1 MEKIENKKKII
12 IVSIA
17 VTLILAIAISFGYL
31 GIFNID
37 LNNVMNVNI
46 TANKIDNA
54 VLDTN
59 TTNFSITVD
68 PYNMTEETST
78 TYIAS
83 NTSTLN
89 VSLDANTTKTGVTCT
104 YDIIFN
110 YDSSSDKYTS
120 KTAGTFREFTLQVLG
135 PEVGKNEFMSEDDF
149 PSANMTLV
157 KNAKISN
164 SKKGS
169 PSVHNW
175 TINTKFYNLAFD
187 QSNLINKTYKG
198 TFKVANVT
206 CYQTEAINQIN
217 INVTDLPYNNPNSNY
232 SLSNLNGITSTNIEW
247 NNINRMISIKNGVN
261 DGGSATLTKTTNT
274 TGTLLS
280 SVITAGVGTS
290 GDGVITKVTD
300 NGTQQY
306 RYQGNNPNNYV
317 SFNNQLWRI
326 IGYVPA
332 CLEVSPV
339 TEDTTINGVA
349 FKQGEAQCTKW
360 ENRVKIIKADPIG
373 AFAYNKS
380 SYSSSNPIVWIG
392 STIQGL
398 LNTCFLGKKDGCDK
412 YCYAYQTTQGV
423 CNYSQNG
430 INENDSYGNMIESVY
445 FNIGMSN
452 SFNSSSVVYASEVK
466 KQVSEK
472 SMTGLMYASDFGYA
486 ISGYTGGLS
495 GIIANSQMVNNWL
508 FGQSNEWTMT
518 AYSYSADVNVNYYH
532 PVFVSNEGGLASS
545 DDAYK
550 GFAVRPVLYLQS
562 NVNKLS
568 GDGTLASPYTLGM

>member
-31 GIFNID
+31 GIFNIN

-54 VLDTN
+54 VLDTT

-110 YDSSSDKYTS
+110 YDSSSDKYTT
-120 KTAGTFREFTLQVLG
+120 KTAGTFKEFTLQVIG
-135 PEVGKNEFMSEDDF
+135 PEVGNNEFMSEDDF
-149 PSANMTLV
+149 PSANMTVV

-187 QSNLINKTYKG
+187 QSSLINKTYKG

-206 CYQTEAINQIN
+206 CYQTEANNQIN
-217 INVTDLPYNNPNSNY
+217 INVTGLPYNNPNSNY
-232 SLSNLNGITSTNIEW
+232 SLSNLNGITSSNIEW
-247 NNINRMISIKNGVN
+247 NNINRMISIKNGVD
-261 DGGSATLTKTTNT
+261 DGASATLSKTTNT

-280 SVITAGVGTS
+280 SVITAGVGIS

-300 NGTQQY
+300 NNTEQY

-317 SFNNQLWRI
+317 SFNTQLWRI
-326 IGYVPA
+326 IGYVPV

-339 TEDTTINGVA
+339 TEDTTINGIE

-373 AFAYNKS
+373 AYAYNKTNNS
-380 SYSSSNPIVWIG
+380 TWIG
-392 STIQGL
+392 SNIQGL
-398 LNTCFLGKKDGCDK
+398 LNTCYLGKKDGCSK

-452 SFNSSSVVYASEVK
+452 SFNSSSVVYANEVK

-486 ISGYTGGLS
+486 ISGYTGKLIYS
-495 GIIANSQMVNNWL
+495 SANSQMVNNWL
-508 FGQSNEWTMT
+508 FGQSYEWTMT
-518 AYSYSADVNVNYYH
+518 AYSSSN
-532 PVFVSNEGGLASS
+532 PVRVDIIGGLSNH
-545 DDAYK
+545 DAYR
-550 GFAVRPVLYLQS
+550 GYAVRPVLYLQS

-568 GDGTLASPYTLGM
+568 GDGSIASPYTLGM

>member
-31 GIFNID
+31 GIFNIN

-120 KTAGTFREFTLQVLG
+120 KTTGTFKEFTLQVIG
-135 PEVGKNEFMSEDDF
+135 PEVGNNEFMSEDDF
-149 PSANMTLV
+149 PSANMTVV

-164 SKKGS
+164 SKKGN

-232 SLSNLNGITSTNIEW
+232 SLSNLNGITSSNISW
-247 NNINRMISIKNGVN
+247 DNINRMISIKNGVN

-300 NGTQQY
+300 NNTEQY

-326 IGYVPA
+326 IGYVPV

-339 TEDTTINGVA
+339 TEDTTINGIE

-373 AFAYNKS
+373 AFAYNKTE
-380 SYSSSNPIVWIG
+380 YSSSNPIVWIG
-392 STIQGL
+392 SIVQGL
-398 LNTCFLGKKDGCDK
+398 LNSCFLGKKDGCSK
-412 YCYAYQTTQGV
+412 YCYAHSDTQGV

-430 INENDSYGNMIESVY
+430 INENDSYGNMIQSVY

-452 SFNSSSVVYASEVK
+452 SFNSSSVVYANEVK

-486 ISGYTGGLS
+486 ISGYTGNLNYS
-495 GIIANSQMVNNWL
+495 SANSRMINNWL
-508 FGQSNEWTMT
+508 FGQSNEWTMST
-518 AYSYSADVNVNYYH
+518 MDHTRPFYINIIGGLSYSA
-532 PVFVSNEGGLASS
+532 
-545 DDAYK
+545 AYD
-550 GFAVRPVLYLQS
+550 GYAVRPVLYLQS
-562 NVNKLS
+562 NVSKLS
-568 GDGTLASPYTLGM
+568 GVGTMASPYVLGM

>member
-12 IVSIA
+12 IISIA

-110 YDSSSDKYTS
+110 YDSSSDKYTT
-120 KTAGTFREFTLQVLG
+120 KTKGTFKEFTLQVIG
-135 PEVGKNEFMSEDDF
+135 PEVGNNEFMSEDDF
-149 PSANMTLV
+149 PSANMTVV

-164 SKKGS
+164 SKKGN
-169 PSVHNW
+169 PSIHSW

-274 TGTLLS
+274 TGTPLS

-300 NGTQQY
+300 NNTEQY

-326 IGYVPA
+326 IGYVPV
-332 CLEVSPV
+332 CLEVTPI
-339 TEDTTINGVA
+339 TEDTTINGVE

-373 AFAYNKS
+373 TFAYNKTG
-380 SYSSSNPIVWIG
+380 YSSSNPIVWTG

-398 LNTCFLGKKDGCDK
+398 LNTCYLGKKDGCSK
-412 YCYAYQTTQGV
+412 YCYYYQSNQGV

-430 INENDSYGNMIESVY
+430 VNENDSYGTMIESVY
-445 FNIGMSN
+445 YNIGIAGDYN
-452 SFNSSSVVYASEVK
+452 LSSSNFYAKEITKQTSENT
-466 KQVSEK
+466 SI
-472 SMTGLMYASDFGYA
+472 GLMYASDFGYA
-486 ISGYTGGLS
+486 ISGYTGNLGYS
-495 GIIANSQMVNNWL
+495 SANSQMVNNWL
-508 FGQSNEWTMT
+508 FGQSYEWTMA
-518 AYSYSADVNVNYYH
+518 AYSSSSPVYVNGN
-532 PVFVSNEGGLASS
+532 GGLYGNNP
-545 DDAYK
+545 AYF
-550 GFAVRPVLYLQS
+550 GYAVRPVLYLQS

-568 GDGTLASPYTLGM
+568 GDGSIASPYTLGV

>member
-1 MEKIENKKKII
+1 MKKIENKKKII
-12 IVSIA
+12 IISIA

-59 TTNFSITVD
+59 TTNFSITVE

-110 YDSSSDKYTS
+110 YDSSSDKYTT
-120 KTAGTFREFTLQVLG
+120 KTAGTFKEFTLQVIG
-135 PEVGKNEFMSEDDF
+135 PEVGNNEFMSEDDF
-149 PSANMTLV
+149 PSADMTVV

-187 QSNLINKTYKG
+187 QSSLINKTYKG

-232 SLSNLNGITSTNIEW
+232 SLSNLSGITSSNIEW

-300 NGTQQY
+300 NNTEQY

-326 IGYVPA
+326 IGYVPV
-332 CLEVSPV
+332 CLEVTPI
-339 TEDTTINGVA
+339 TEDTTINGTS

-373 AFAYNKS
+373 AYVYNES
-380 SYSSSNPIVWIG
+380 RYGAANNIVWIG
-392 STIQGL
+392 SSIQEL
-398 LNTCFLGKKDGCDK
+398 LNSCYLGKKDVCSK
-412 YCYAYQTTQGV
+412 YCYAHSTTQGV

-430 INENDSYGNMIESVY
+430 INENDSYGNMIEGVY
-445 FNIGMSN
+445 YNMGMSN
-452 SFNSSSVVYASEVK
+452 GYSSSSVVYANEVK

-486 ISGYTGGLS
+486 ISGYTGNLGYS
-495 GIIANSQMVNNWL
+495 SANSQMVNNWL
-508 FGQSNEWTMT
+508 FGQSYEWTMT
-518 AYSYSADVNVNYYH
+518 AFSSSN
-532 PVFVSNEGGLASS
+532 PVVVINTGGLTGSNAF
-545 DDAYK
+545 Y
-550 GFAVRPVLYLQS
+550 GYAVRPVLYLQS

-568 GDGTLASPYTLGM
+568 GDGSIASPYTLGM

>member
-110 YDSSSDKYTS
+110 YDSSSDKYTT
-120 KTAGTFREFTLQVLG
+120 KTAGTFKEFTLQVIG
-135 PEVGKNEFMSEDDF
+135 PEVGNNEFMSEDDF
-149 PSANMTLV
+149 PSANMTVV

-187 QSNLINKTYKG
+187 QSSLINKTYKG

-232 SLSNLNGITSTNIEW
+232 SLSNLNGITSSNIQW

-280 SVITAGVGTS
+280 SAITAGVGTS

-300 NGTQQY
+300 NNTEQY

-326 IGYVPA
+326 IGYVPV
-332 CLEVSPV
+332 CLEVSPI
-339 TEDTTINGVA
+339 TEDTTINGTS

-373 AFAYNKS
+373 AYVYNES
-380 SYSSSNPIVWIG
+380 RYGAANNIVWIG
-392 STIQGL
+392 SSIQEL
-398 LNTCFLGKKDGCDK
+398 LNSCYLGKKDVCSK
-412 YCYAYQTTQGV
+412 YCYAHSTTQGV

-430 INENDSYGNMIESVY
+430 INENDSYGNMIEGVY
-445 FNIGMSN
+445 YNMGMSN
-452 SFNSSSVVYASEVK
+452 GYSSSSVVYANEVK

-486 ISGYTGGLS
+486 ISGYTGNLGYS
-495 GIIANSQMVNNWL
+495 SANSQMVNNWL
-508 FGQSNEWTMT
+508 FGQSYEWTMT
-518 AYSYSADVNVNYYH
+518 AFSSSNPVYVNY
-532 PVFVSNEGGLASS
+532 NGGLNGINN
-545 DDAYK
+545 AYN
-550 GFAVRPVLYLQS
+550 GYAVRPVLYLQS

-568 GDGTLASPYTLGM
+568 GDGSIASPYTLGM

>member
-1 MEKIENKKKII
+1 MDKIEKKKKII
-12 IVSIA
+12 ILSVV
-17 VTLILAIAISFGYL
+17 VTLVLAIAISFGYL
-31 GIFNID
+31 GVFDINTNNI
-37 LNNVMNVNI
+37 MNVNI
-46 TANKIDNA
+46 YANKINNA

-68 PYNMTEETST
+68 PYNMTEEAST

-83 NTSTLN
+83 NTSTLT

-104 YDIIFN
+104 YDINFT

-120 KTAGTFREFTLQVLG
+120 KTAGTFREFTLQVIG

-149 PSANMTLV
+149 PSANMTV
-157 KNAKISN
+157 VSNAKISN
-164 SKKGS
+164 SKKGN
-169 PSVHNW
+169 PSVHTW

-187 QSNLINKTYKG
+187 QSNLINKTYSGKFNV
-198 TFKVANVT
+198 TNVT

-232 SLSNLNGITSTNIEW
+232 SLSNLNGITSSNISW
-247 NNINRMISIKNGVN
+247 DNINRMISIKNGVN
-261 DGGSATLTKTTNT
+261 DGASATLTKTTNI

-280 SVITAGVGTS
+280 SVITAGEGTS

-300 NGTQQY
+300 NNTLQY

-326 IGYVPA
+326 IGYVPV
-332 CLEVSPV
+332 CVEVNPI
-339 TEDTTINGVA
+339 TEDTTINGIE

-373 AFAYNKS
+373 AFAYNKTD
-380 SYSSSNPIVWIG
+380 YSSSNPITWTG

-398 LNTCFLGKKDGCDK
+398 LNTCYLGKKDGCDK
-412 YCYAYQTTQGV
+412 YCFAYSTTQGV

-430 INENDSYGNMIESVY
+430 INENDSYGNMVESVY
-445 FNIGMSN
+445 YNTGMAN
-452 SFNSSSVVYASEVK
+452 SYSLSSSNFYTKEIA
-466 KQVSEK
+466 KQASEK
-472 SMTGLMYASDFGYA
+472 SIVGLMYASDFGYA
-486 ISGYTGGLS
+486 ISGYTGNLRS
-495 GIIANSQMVNNWL
+495 WSAYSQMVNNWL
-508 FGQSNEWTMT
+508 FGQSYEWTMT
-518 AYSYSADVNVNYYH
+518 ALSSSSPVRVNYD
-532 PVFVSNEGGLASS
+532 GGLGSNN
-545 DDAYK
+545 AYI
-550 GFAVRPVLYLQS
+550 GYAVRPILYLQS

-568 GDGTLASPYTLGM
+568 GDGSIASPYTLGM

>member
-1 MEKIENKKKII
+1 MKKIENKKKII

-59 TTNFSITVD
+59 TTNFSITVE

-120 KTAGTFREFTLQVLG
+120 KTAGTFREFTLQVIG

-187 QSNLINKTYKG
+187 QSNLINKTYSG

-232 SLSNLNGITSTNIEW
+232 SLSNLNGITSSNIEW

-261 DGGSATLTKTTNT
+261 DGGSASLTKTTNT

-280 SVITAGVGTS
+280 SVITGGVGTS

-300 NGTQQY
+300 NNTEQY

-326 IGYVPA
+326 IGYVPV

-339 TEDTTINGVA
+339 TEDTTINGIE

-373 AFAYNKS
+373 AYAYNKS
-380 SYSSSNPIVWIG
+380 KYSSSNPIVWIG
-392 STIQGL
+392 STVQGL
-398 LNTCFLGKKDGCDK
+398 LNSCFLGKKDGCDK
-412 YCYAYQTTQGV
+412 YCYASRTTQGV

-452 SFNSSSVVYASEVK
+452 SFNSSSEVYANEVK

-486 ISGYTGGLS
+486 ISGYTGNLN
-495 GIIANSQMVNNWL
+495 NSSAKSHMVNNWL
-508 FGQSNEWTMT
+508 FGQNYEWTMT
-518 AYSYSADVNVNYYH
+518 TKGS
-532 PVFVSNEGGLASS
+532 FVSVYVLATGGLNDRLRISN
-545 DDAYK
+545 AYN
-550 GFAVRPVLYLQS
+550 GYAVRPILYLQS

-568 GDGTLASPYTLGM
+568 GDGSIASPYTLGM

>member
-1 MEKIENKKKII
+1 MKKIENKKTII

-37 LNNVMNVNI
+37 LNKVMNVNI

-54 VLDTN
+54 VLDTT

-89 VSLDANTTKTGVTCT
+89 VSLDANTTLTGVSCT

-120 KTAGTFREFTLQVLG
+120 KTTGAFKEFTLQVIG
-135 PEVGKNEFMSEDDF
+135 PEVGNNEFMSEDDF
-149 PSANMTLV
+149 PSANMTVV

-164 SKKGS
+164 SKKGN

-206 CYQTEAINQIN
+206 CYQTQAINQIN
-217 INVTDLPYNNPNSNY
+217 INVTDIPYNNPNSNY
-232 SLSNLNGITSTNIEW
+232 SLSNLNGITSSNIEW

-261 DGGSATLTKTTNT
+261 DGASATLTKTANT

-280 SVITAGVGTS
+280 SVITGGVGTS
-290 GDGVITKVTD
+290 GDGVITNITD

-326 IGYVPA
+326 IGYVPV
-332 CLEVSPV
+332 CVEVNPI
-339 TEDTTINGVA
+339 TENTTINGIE

-373 AFAYNKS
+373 AYAYNKTD
-380 SYSSSNPIVWIG
+380 YSSSNPIVWTG

-398 LNTCFLGKKDGCDK
+398 LNTCYLGKKDGCDK
-412 YCYAYQTTQGV
+412 YCFANSTTQGV
-423 CNYSQNG
+423 CNYLQNG
-430 INENDSYGNMIESVY
+430 INENDSYGNMIEGVY
-445 FNIGMSN
+445 YNIGISGT
-452 SFNSSSVVYASEVK
+452 SSSASAIYAKEVA
-466 KQVSEK
+466 KQTSEK
-472 SMTGLMYASDFGYA
+472 TKIGLMYASDFGYG
-486 ISGYTGGLS
+486 INGYTGSLNVPAAS
-495 GIIANSQMVNNWL
+495 SNQVNNYL
-508 FGQSNEWTMT
+508 FVNGYEWTMA
-518 AYSYSADVNVNYYH
+518 AYSSSSPVDVRNDGILNGISAS
-532 PVFVSNEGGLASS
+532 FGCA
-545 DDAYK
+545 A
-550 GFAVRPVLYLQS
+550 RPVLYLKS
-562 NVNKLS
+562 NVVTIS
-568 GDGTLASPYTLGM
+568 GDGTMANPYVLGMT

>member
-31 GIFNID
+31 GIFNIN

-120 KTAGTFREFTLQVLG
+120 KTTGTFKEFTLQVIG
-135 PEVGKNEFMSEDDF
+135 PEVGNNEFMSEDDF
-149 PSANMTLV
+149 PSANMTVV

-164 SKKGS
+164 SKKGN

-232 SLSNLNGITSTNIEW
+232 SLSNLNGITSSNISW
-247 NNINRMISIKNGVN
+247 DNINRMISIKNGVN

-300 NGTQQY
+300 NNTEQY

-326 IGYVPA
+326 IGYVPV

-360 ENRVKIIKADPIG
+360 ENRIKIIKADPIG
-373 AFAYNKS
+373 AYAYNKLD
-380 SYSSSNPIVWIG
+380 YSKSNPIVWIG
-392 STIQGL
+392 SSIQGL
-398 LNTCFLGKKDGCDK
+398 LNTCYLGKKDGCSK

-430 INENDSYGNMIESVY
+430 INENDSYGNMIESIY
-445 FNIGMSN
+445 YNIGMAK
-452 SFNSSSVVYASEVK
+452 SFSLSSSDFYAKEIT
-466 KQVSEK
+466 KQVSE
-472 SMTGLMYASDFGYA
+472 STIIGLMYASDFGYA
-486 ISGYTGGLS
+486 ISGYTGNLGYS
-495 GIIANSQMVNNWL
+495 SVNSYMVNNWL
-508 FGQSNEWTMT
+508 FGQSYEWTMT
-518 AYSYSADVNVNYYH
+518 ASMSVVPVNVNHDGRFSTFPAY
-532 PVFVSNEGGLASS
+532 GG
-545 DDAYK
+545 YV
-550 GFAVRPVLYLQS
+550 VRPVLYLQS

-568 GDGTLASPYTLGM
+568 GDGTIASPYVLGM

>member
-1 MEKIENKKKII
+1 MKKIENKKKII

-17 VTLILAIAISFGYL
+17 VTLILAIAVSFGYL
-31 GIFNID
+31 GIFNIN

-120 KTAGTFREFTLQVLG
+120 KTAGTFREFTLQVIG
-135 PEVGKNEFMSEDDF
+135 PEVGNNEFMSEDDF

-187 QSNLINKTYKG
+187 QSNLINKTYSG

-232 SLSNLNGITSTNIEW
+232 SLSNLNGITSSNIEW

-261 DGGSATLTKTTNT
+261 DGGSAALTKTTNT

-280 SVITAGVGTS
+280 SVITGGVGTS
-290 GDGVITKVTD
+290 GDGVITNITD

-326 IGYVPA
+326 IGYVPV
-332 CLEVSPV
+332 CVEVNPI
-339 TEDTTINGVA
+339 TEDTTINGVE

-380 SYSSSNPIVWIG
+380 DYSSSNPIVWIG

-398 LNTCFLGKKDGCDK
+398 LNTCFLGKKDGCSK

-445 FNIGMSN
+445 YNIGIAGSYYL
-452 SFNSSSVVYASEVK
+452 SSSNFYAKEIT

-472 SMTGLMYASDFGYA
+472 SMAGLMYASDYGYA
-486 ISGYTGGLS
+486 ISGFNRDLNYADYGEKM
-495 GIIANSQMVNNWL
+495 ANNWL
-508 FGQSNEWTMT
+508 FGQSYEWMMT
-518 AYSYSADVNVNYYH
+518 ALDSSALFYLNFDAT
-532 PVFVSNEGGLASS
+532 FSAKAVSTG
-545 DDAYK
+545 YT
-550 GFAVRPVLYLQS
+550 VRPVLYLQS

-568 GDGTLASPYTLGM
+568 GDGTIASPYILGM

>member
-31 GIFNID
+31 GIFNIN

-110 YDSSSDKYTS
+110 YDSSSDKYTT
-120 KTAGTFREFTLQVLG
+120 KTAGTFKEFTLQVIG
-135 PEVGKNEFMSEDDF
+135 PEVGNNEFMSEDDF
-149 PSANMTLV
+149 PSANMTVV

-164 SKKGS
+164 SKKGN

-187 QSNLINKTYKG
+187 QSSLINKIYKG

-261 DGGSATLTKTTNT
+261 DGASATLTKTTNT

-280 SVITAGVGTS
+280 SVITGGVGTS

-300 NGTQQY
+300 NGTEQY

-317 SFNNQLWRI
+317 SFNNELWRI
-326 IGYVPA
+326 IGYVPV
-332 CLEVSPV
+332 CLEVNPI
-339 TEDTTINGVA
+339 TEDTTINGTL

-373 AFAYNKS
+373 AFAYNKTDNS
-380 SYSSSNPIVWIG
+380 TWNGSN
-392 STIQGL
+392 IQGL
-398 LNTCFLGKKDGCDK
+398 LNSCYLGKKDGCSK
-412 YCYAYQTTQGV
+412 YCYAYSTTQGV
-423 CNYSQNG
+423 CNYSQKG

-445 FNIGMSN
+445 FNTGVAGSYSLPSSN
-452 SFNSSSVVYASEVK
+452 FYAKEVTKQTSENT
-466 KQVSEK
+466 SI
-472 SMTGLMYASDFGYA
+472 GLMYASDFGYA
-486 ISGYTGGLS
+486 ISSYTGNLS
-495 GIIANSQMVNNWL
+495 YSSANSQMVNNWL
-508 FGQSNEWTMT
+508 FGQSYEWTMT
-518 AYSYSADVNVNYYH
+518 AYSSSH
-532 PVFVSNEGGLASS
+532 PVYVRHSGGLHNYN
-545 DDAYK
+545 AYF

-568 GDGTLASPYTLGM
+568 GDGTMASPYVLGM

>member
-54 VLDTN
+54 VLDTT

-78 TYIAS
+78 TYIAT

-110 YDSSSDKYTS
+110 YDSSSDKYTT
-120 KTAGTFREFTLQVLG
+120 KTAGTFKEFTLQVIG
-135 PEVGKNEFMSEDDF
+135 PEVGNNEFMSEDDF
-149 PSANMTLV
+149 PSANMTVV

-187 QSNLINKTYKG
+187 QSSLINKTYSG

-206 CYQTEAINQIN
+206 CYQTEANNQIN
-217 INVTDLPYNNPNSNY
+217 INVTSLPYNNPNSNY
-232 SLSNLNGITSTNIEW
+232 SLSNLNGITSSNIEW
-247 NNINRMISIKNGVN
+247 NNINRMISIKNGVT

-280 SVITAGVGTS
+280 SVITGGVGTS

-300 NGTQQY
+300 NGTEQY

-326 IGYVPA
+326 IGYVPV
-332 CLEVSPV
+332 CLEVTPI
-339 TEDTTINGVA
+339 TEDNTINGVE

-373 AFAYNKS
+373 AYAYNKTNNS
-380 SYSSSNPIVWIG
+380 TWNG
-392 STIQGL
+392 SIIQGL
-398 LNTCFLGKKDGCDK
+398 LNSCYLGKKDGCSK
-412 YCYAYQTTQGV
+412 YCYAYSTTQGV

-452 SFNSSSVVYASEVK
+452 SFNSSSVVYANEVK

-486 ISGYTGGLS
+486 ISGYTGNLS
-495 GIIANSQMVNNWL
+495 YSSANSQMVNNWL
-508 FGQSNEWTMT
+508 FGQSYEWIMT
-518 AYSYSADVNVNYYH
+518 VFSSSN
-532 PVFVSNEGGLASS
+532 PVTVVSNGGLNGSI
-545 DDAYK
+545 AYV

-568 GDGTLASPYTLGM
+568 GDGSIASPYTLGM

>member
-120 KTAGTFREFTLQVLG
+120 KTKGTFKEFTLQVIG
-135 PEVGKNEFMSEDDF
+135 PEVGNNEFMSEDDF
-149 PSANMTLV
+149 PSANMTVV

-187 QSNLINKTYKG
+187 QSSLINKTYKG

-206 CYQTEAINQIN
+206 CYQTEANNQIN
-217 INVTDLPYNNPNSNY
+217 INVADLPYNNPNSNY
-232 SLSNLNGITSTNIEW
+232 SLSNLNGITSSNISW
-247 NNINRMISIKNGVN
+247 DNINRMISIKNGVN

-300 NGTQQY
+300 NNTEQY

-326 IGYVPA
+326 IGYVPV

-339 TEDTTINGVA
+339 TEDTTINGTS

-360 ENRVKIIKADPIG
+360 ENRVKIIKSDPIG

-380 SYSSSNPIVWIG
+380 DYSSSNPIVWIG
-392 STIQGL
+392 STVQGL

-412 YCYAYQTTQGV
+412 YCYYYSSNQGV

-430 INENDSYGNMIESVY
+430 INENDSYGNMVESVY
-445 FNIGMSN
+445 YNTGIAGSYSLPSSN
-452 SFNSSSVVYASEVK
+452 FYAKEIIKQTSENTVV
-466 KQVSEK
+466 
-472 SMTGLMYASDFGYA
+472 GLMYASDFGYA
-486 ISGYTGGLS
+486 ISGYTGNLGYS
-495 GIIANSQMVNNWL
+495 SANSQMVNNWL
-508 FGQSNEWTMT
+508 FGQSYEWTMT
-518 AYSYSADVNVNYYH
+518 AYSSSD
-532 PVFVSNEGGLASS
+532 PVRVSYNGGLDSTH
-545 DDAYK
+545 AYY
-550 GFAVRPVLYLQS
+550 GYAVRPVLYLQS
-562 NVNKLS
+562 NVSKLS
-568 GDGTLASPYTLGM
+568 GDGTMASPFTLGM

>member
-1 MEKIENKKKII
+1 MKKIENKKKII

-59 TTNFSITVD
+59 TTNFSITVE

-104 YDIIFN
+104 YDIIFI
-110 YDSSSDKYTS
+110 YDSSSDKYTT
-120 KTAGTFREFTLQVLG
+120 KTAGTFKEFTLQVIG
-135 PEVGKNEFMSEDDF
+135 PEVGNNEFMSEDDF
-149 PSANMTLV
+149 PSENMTVV

-169 PSVHNW
+169 PSLHNW

-206 CYQTEAINQIN
+206 CYQTEANNQIN

-232 SLSNLNGITSTNIEW
+232 SLSNLNGITSSNIEW

-300 NGTQQY
+300 NGTEQY

-326 IGYVPA
+326 IGYVPV
-332 CLEVSPV
+332 CLEVTPV
-339 TEDTTINGVA
+339 TEDTTINGIE

-373 AFAYNKS
+373 AYAYNKS
-380 SYSSSNPIVWIG
+380 KYSSSNPIVWIG
-392 STIQGL
+392 STVQGL
-398 LNTCFLGKKDGCDK
+398 LNSCFLGKKDGCDK
-412 YCYAYQTTQGV
+412 YCYASRTTQGV

-452 SFNSSSVVYASEVK
+452 SFNSSSEVYANEVK

-486 ISGYTGGLS
+486 ISGYTGNLN
-495 GIIANSQMVNNWL
+495 NSSAKSHMVNNWL
-508 FGQSNEWTMT
+508 FGQNYEWTMT
-518 AYSYSADVNVNYYH
+518 TKGS
-532 PVFVSNEGGLASS
+532 FVSVYVLATGGLNDRLRISN
-545 DDAYK
+545 AYN
-550 GFAVRPVLYLQS
+550 GYAVRPILYLQS

-568 GDGTLASPYTLGM
+568 GDGSIASPYTLGM

>member
-59 TTNFSITVD
+59 TTNFSITVE

-110 YDSSSDKYTS
+110 YDSSSDKYTT
-120 KTAGTFREFTLQVLG
+120 KTAGTFREFTLQVIG
-135 PEVGKNEFMSEDDF
+135 PEVGNNEFMSEDDF
-149 PSANMTLV
+149 PSENMTVV

-187 QSNLINKTYKG
+187 QSSLINKTYKG

-232 SLSNLNGITSTNIEW
+232 SLSNLSGITSSNIEW

-300 NGTQQY
+300 NNTEQY

-326 IGYVPA
+326 IGYVPV
-332 CLEVSPV
+332 CLEVTPI
-339 TEDTTINGVA
+339 TEDTTINGTS

-373 AFAYNKS
+373 AYVYNES
-380 SYSSSNPIVWIG
+380 RYGAANNIVWIG
-392 STIQGL
+392 SSIQEL
-398 LNTCFLGKKDGCDK
+398 LNSCYLGKKDVCSK
-412 YCYAYQTTQGV
+412 YCYAHSTTQGV

-430 INENDSYGNMIESVY
+430 INENDSYGNMIEGVY
-445 FNIGMSN
+445 YNMGMSN
-452 SFNSSSVVYASEVK
+452 GYSSSSVVYANEVK

-486 ISGYTGGLS
+486 ISGYTGNLGYS
-495 GIIANSQMVNNWL
+495 SANSQMVNNWL
-508 FGQSNEWTMT
+508 FGQSYEWTMT
-518 AYSYSADVNVNYYH
+518 AFSSSN
-532 PVFVSNEGGLASS
+532 PVVVINTGGLTGSNAF
-545 DDAYK
+545 Y
-550 GFAVRPVLYLQS
+550 GYAVRPVLYLQS

-568 GDGTLASPYTLGM
+568 GDGSIASPYTLGM

>member
-1 MEKIENKKKII
+1 MKKIENKKKII
-12 IVSIA
+12 IISIA

-110 YDSSSDKYTS
+110 YDSSSDKYTT
-120 KTAGTFREFTLQVLG
+120 KTKGTFKEFTLQVIG
-135 PEVGKNEFMSEDDF
+135 PEVGNNEFMSEDDF
-149 PSANMTLV
+149 PSANMTVV

-169 PSVHNW
+169 PSVHYW

-187 QSNLINKTYKG
+187 QSSLINKTYKG

-232 SLSNLNGITSTNIEW
+232 SLSNLNGITSSNISW
-247 NNINRMISIKNGVN
+247 DNINRMISIKNGVS

-280 SVITAGVGTS
+280 SVITGGVGTS

-300 NGTQQY
+300 NNTEQY

-326 IGYVPA
+326 IGYVPV

-339 TEDTTINGVA
+339 TEDTTINGTS

-360 ENRVKIIKADPIG
+360 ENRVKIIKANPIG
-373 AFAYNKS
+373 AYAYNKS
-380 SYSSSNPIVWIG
+380 SYSSVWIG

-398 LNTCFLGKKDGCDK
+398 LNTCYLGKKDGCSK
-412 YCYAYQTTQGV
+412 YCYAHQTTQGV

-430 INENDSYGNMIESVY
+430 INENDSYGNMIEGVY
-445 FNIGMSN
+445 YNTGISGGF
-452 SFNSSSVVYASEVK
+452 SSSSAVYANEIK
-466 KQVSEK
+466 KQISENT
-472 SMTGLMYASDFGYA
+472 SIGLMYASDFGYA
-486 ISGYTGGLS
+486 ISGGYTGNLGYS
-495 GIIANSQMVNNWL
+495 NANSQMVNNWL
-508 FGQSNEWTMT
+508 FGQSYEWTMT
-518 AYSYSADVNVNYYH
+518 ASSSSN
-532 PVFVSNEGGLASS
+532 PVLVSFIGGLNDNS
-545 DDAYK
+545 AYL
-550 GFAVRPVLYLQS
+550 GHAVRPVLYLKS

-568 GDGTLASPYTLGM
+568 GDGSIASPYTLEM

>member
-59 TTNFSITVD
+59 TTNFSITVE

-217 INVTDLPYNNPNSNY
+217 INVTDLPYNNPISNY
-232 SLSNLNGITSTNIEW
+232 SLSNLNGITSSNIEW

-300 NGTQQY
+300 NGTEQY

-326 IGYVPA
+326 IGYVPV
-332 CLEVSPV
+332 CVEVTPI
-339 TEDTTINGVA
+339 TEDTTINGTS

-373 AFAYNKS
+373 AYVYNES
-380 SYSSSNPIVWIG
+380 RYGAANNIVWIG
-392 STIQGL
+392 SSIQEL
-398 LNTCFLGKKDGCDK
+398 LNSCYLGKKDVCSK
-412 YCYAYQTTQGV
+412 YCYAHSTTQGV

-430 INENDSYGNMIESVY
+430 INENDSYGNMIEGVY
-445 FNIGMSN
+445 YNMGMSN
-452 SFNSSSVVYASEVK
+452 GYSSSSVVYANEVK

-486 ISGYTGGLS
+486 ISGYTGNLGYS
-495 GIIANSQMVNNWL
+495 SANSQMVNNWL
-508 FGQSNEWTMT
+508 FGQSYEWTMT
-518 AYSYSADVNVNYYH
+518 AFSSSNPVNVN
-532 PVFVSNEGGLASS
+532 SIGGLNGNLN
-545 DDAYK
+545 AYN
-550 GFAVRPVLYLQS
+550 GYAVRPVLYLQS

-568 GDGTLASPYTLGM
+568 GDGSIASPYTLGM

>member
-12 IVSIA
+12 IISIA

-110 YDSSSDKYTS
+110 YDSSSDKYTT
-120 KTAGTFREFTLQVLG
+120 KTAGTFKEFTLQVIG
-135 PEVGKNEFMSEDDF
+135 PEVGNNEFMSEDDF
-149 PSANMTLV
+149 PSANMTVV

-164 SKKGS
+164 SKKGN
-169 PSVHNW
+169 PSIHTW
-175 TINTKFYNLAFD
+175 TINSRFYNLAFD

-247 NNINRMISIKNGVN
+247 NSINRMISIKNSVN
-261 DGGSATLTKTTNT
+261 DGASATLTKTTNT

-300 NGTQQY
+300 NNTEQY

-326 IGYVPA
+326 IGYVPV
-332 CLEVSPV
+332 CLEVTPI
-339 TEDTTINGVA
+339 TEATTINGIA

-360 ENRVKIIKADPIG
+360 ENRVKIIKSDPIG
-373 AFAYNKS
+373 AFAYNKTY
-380 SYSSSNPIVWIG
+380 YSSSNPVVWIG

-398 LNTCFLGKKDGCDK
+398 LNTCYLGKKDGCSK
-412 YCYAYQTTQGV
+412 YCYAYSTTQGV
-423 CNYSQNG
+423 CNYSQKG
-430 INENDSYGNMIESVY
+430 INENDSYGNMIEGVY
-445 FNIGMSN
+445 YNIGMSN
-452 SFNSSSVVYASEVK
+452 SYNSSSVVYANEIK
-466 KQVSEK
+466 KQTSENT
-472 SMTGLMYASDFGYA
+472 SIGLMYASDFGYA
-486 ISGYTGGLS
+486 ISSYTGNLS
-495 GIIANSQMVNNWL
+495 YSSANSQMVNNWL
-508 FGQSNEWTMT
+508 FGQSYEWTMT
-518 AYSYSADVNVNYYH
+518 ASSSSTPVHVNYY
-532 PVFVSNEGGLASS
+532 GGLSTSS
-545 DDAYK
+545 AYF
-550 GFAVRPVLYLQS
+550 GYAVRPVLYLQS

-568 GDGTLASPYTLGM
+568 GDGTMASPYVLGM

>member
-12 IVSIA
+12 IISIA

-120 KTAGTFREFTLQVLG
+120 KTKGTFKEFTLQVIG
-135 PEVGKNEFMSEDDF
+135 PEVGNNEFMSEDDF
-149 PSANMTLV
+149 PSANMTVV

-164 SKKGS
+164 SKKGN

-247 NNINRMISIKNGVN
+247 NNINRMISIKNGVS
-261 DGGSATLTKTTNT
+261 DGASATLTKTTNT

-280 SVITAGVGTS
+280 SVITGGVGTS

-300 NGTQQY
+300 NNTEQY

-326 IGYVPA
+326 IGYVPV
-332 CLEVSPV
+332 CLEVNPI

-373 AFAYNKS
+373 AFAYNKTDNS
-380 SYSSSNPIVWIG
+380 TWNG

-398 LNTCFLGKKDGCDK
+398 LNSCYLGKKDGCDK
-412 YCYAYQTTQGV
+412 YCYAFSTTQSV

-445 FNIGMSN
+445 FNTGVAGSYSLLSSN
-452 SFNSSSVVYASEVK
+452 FYAKEVI

-472 SMTGLMYASDFGYA
+472 SMIGLMYASDFGYA
-486 ISGYTGGLS
+486 ISGYTRNLDYS
-495 GIIANSQMVNNWL
+495 SASSQMVNNWL
-508 FGQSNEWTMT
+508 FGQSYEWTMT
-518 AYSYSADVNVNYYH
+518 AYSPSHSVHVGC
-532 PVFVSNEGGLASS
+532 SGGLYRNY
-545 DDAYK
+545 AYNCS
-550 GFAVRPVLYLQS
+550 AVRPVLYLQS
-562 NVNKLS
+562 NVSKLS
-568 GDGTLASPYTLGM
+568 GDGSIASPYTLEM

>member
-12 IVSIA
+12 IISIA

-120 KTAGTFREFTLQVLG
+120 KTKGTFKEFTLQVIG
-135 PEVGKNEFMSEDDF
+135 PEVGNNEFMSEDDF
-149 PSANMTLV
+149 PSADMTVV

-280 SVITAGVGTS
+280 SIITGGVGTS

-300 NGTQQY
+300 NNTEQY

-326 IGYVPA
+326 IGYVPV
-332 CLEVSPV
+332 CLEVNPI
-339 TEDTTINGVA
+339 TEDTTINGTS

-360 ENRVKIIKADPIG
+360 ENRVKIIKADPLG
-373 AFAYNKS
+373 EYAYNKS
-380 SYSSSNPIVWIG
+380 GYSSSNPIVWTG

-398 LNTCFLGKKDGCDK
+398 LNTCFLGKKDGCSK
-412 YCYAYQTTQGV
+412 YCYVYLTRKGACKGV

-430 INENDSYGNMIESVY
+430 INVNDSYGNMIESVY
-445 FNIGMSN
+445 YNTGMTGSYN
-452 SFNSSSVVYASEVK
+452 LELSSSNIYTKEIT

-472 SMTGLMYASDFGYA
+472 SMAGLMYASDFGYA
-486 ISGYTGGLS
+486 ISGYTGNLDYE
-495 GIIANSQMVNNWL
+495 AAYSQMVNNWL
-508 FGQSNEWTMT
+508 FGHGSEWTMT
-518 AYSYSADVNVNYYH
+518 AHNSDYPVDVII
-532 PVFVSNEGGLASS
+532 GGLYGLNY
-545 DDAYK
+545 AYE
-550 GFAVRPVLYLQS
+550 GRAVRPVLYLQS

-568 GDGTLASPYTLGM
+568 GDGTMVSPYVLGI

>member
-54 VLDTN
+54 VLDTT

-78 TYIAS
+78 TYIAT

-110 YDSSSDKYTS
+110 YDSSSDKYNT
-120 KTAGTFREFTLQVLG
+120 KTAGTFKEFTLQVIG
-135 PEVGKNEFMSEDDF
+135 PEVGNNEFMSEDDF
-149 PSANMTLV
+149 PSANMTVV

-187 QSNLINKTYKG
+187 QSSLINKTYKG

-206 CYQTEAINQIN
+206 CYQTEANNQIN
-217 INVTDLPYNNPNSNY
+217 INVTSLPYNNPNSNY
-232 SLSNLNGITSTNIEW
+232 SLSNLNGITSSNIEW

-274 TGTLLS
+274 TGTPLS

-300 NGTQQY
+300 NGTEQY

-326 IGYVPA
+326 IGYVPV
-332 CLEVSPV
+332 CLEVSPI
-339 TEDTTINGVA
+339 TEDTTINGIE

-373 AFAYNKS
+373 AYAYNKS
-380 SYSSSNPIVWIG
+380 KYSSSNPIVWIG

-398 LNTCFLGKKDGCDK
+398 LNSCYLGKKDGCDK
-412 YCYAYQTTQGV
+412 YCYAYKTTQGV

-445 FNIGMSN
+445 YNTGMSN
-452 SFNSSSVVYASEVK
+452 SDKSSSVVYANEVK
-466 KQVSEK
+466 KQTSENT
-472 SMTGLMYASDFGYA
+472 SIGLMYASDFGYA
-486 ISGYTGGLS
+486 ISGYS
-495 GIIANSQMVNNWL
+495 GTLTYLGTKSYMINNWL
-508 FGQSNEWTMT
+508 FDQGDEWTMT
-518 AYSYSADVNVNYYH
+518 AYDS
-532 PVFVSNEGGLASS
+532 SNSFRVDAQGGLSAI
-545 DDAYK
+545 YITYY
-550 GFAVRPVLYLQS
+550 GYAVRPVLYLQS

-568 GDGTLASPYTLGM
+568 GDGTMASPYVLGK

>member
-120 KTAGTFREFTLQVLG
+120 KTTGTFKEFTLQVIG
-135 PEVGKNEFMSEDDF
+135 PEVGNNEFMSEDDF
-149 PSANMTLV
+149 PSENMTVV

-206 CYQTEAINQIN
+206 CYQTEANNQIN

-232 SLSNLNGITSTNIEW
+232 SLSNLNGITSSNIEW

-280 SVITAGVGTS
+280 SVITEGVGTS
-290 GDGVITKVTD
+290 GDGVIKKVTD
-300 NGTQQY
+300 NNTEQY

-326 IGYVPA
+326 IGYVPV

-339 TEDTTINGVA
+339 TEDTTINGIE

-360 ENRVKIIKADPIG
+360 ENRVKIIKVDPIG

-380 SYSSSNPIVWIG
+380 NYSSSNPIVWIG

-412 YCYAYQTTQGV
+412 YCFYYQSNQGV

-430 INENDSYGNMIESVY
+430 INENNSYGNMLESVY
-445 FNIGMSN
+445 YNIGMAGSYN
-452 SFNSSSVVYASEVK
+452 LSSSNFYAKEITKQTSENT
-466 KQVSEK
+466 SI
-472 SMTGLMYASDFGYA
+472 GLMYASDFGYA
-486 ISGYTGGLS
+486 ISSYTGSLS
-495 GIIANSQMVNNWL
+495 YSSANSQMVNNWL
-508 FGQSNEWTMT
+508 FGQSYEWTMT
-518 AYSYSADVNVNYYH
+518 AYSSSSPVRVCIDGGLRGYSAYFGY
-532 PVFVSNEGGLASS
+532 
-545 DDAYK
+545 
-550 GFAVRPVLYLQS
+550 AVRPVLYIKS

-568 GDGTLASPYTLGM
+568 GDGTMASPYVLGM

>member
-1 MEKIENKKKII
+1 MKKIENKKKII
-12 IVSIA
+12 IISIA

-68 PYNMTEETST
+68 SYNMTEETST

-120 KTAGTFREFTLQVLG
+120 KTAGTFKEFTLQVIG
-135 PEVGKNEFMSEDDF
+135 PEVGNNEFMSEDDF
-149 PSANMTLV
+149 PSANMTVV

-164 SKKGS
+164 SKKGN

-187 QSNLINKTYKG
+187 QSSLINKTYKG
-198 TFKVANVT
+198 TFKVTNVT

-217 INVTDLPYNNPNSNY
+217 INVTDLPYNNPNINY
-232 SLSNLNGITSTNIEW
+232 SLSNLNDITSSNIEW

-290 GDGVITKVTD
+290 GDGVIKKVTD
-300 NGTQQY
+300 NNTEQY

-326 IGYVPA
+326 IGYVPV

-339 TEDTTINGVA
+339 TEDTTINGVE
-349 FKQGEAQCTKW
+349 FKQGEAQCAKW

-373 AFAYNKS
+373 AFAYNKTDNS
-380 SYSSSNPIVWIG
+380 TWNG

-398 LNTCFLGKKDGCDK
+398 LNSCFLGKKDGCDK
-412 YCYAYQTTQGV
+412 YCYYYSSNQGV

-430 INENDSYGNMIESVY
+430 INENDSYGNMVESVY
-445 FNIGMSN
+445 YNTGIAGSY
-452 SFNSSSVVYASEVK
+452 SLSSSNFYAKEIIKQTSENT
-466 KQVSEK
+466 SI
-472 SMTGLMYASDFGYA
+472 GLMYASDFGYA
-486 ISGYTGGLS
+486 ISGYTGNLS
-495 GIIANSQMVNNWL
+495 YSSANSQMVNNWL
-508 FGQSNEWTMT
+508 FGQGYEWTMT
-518 AYSYSADVNVNYYH
+518 ACSSSN
-532 PVFVSNEGGLASS
+532 PVRVDFIGGLYRIN
-545 DDAYK
+545 AYY
-550 GFAVRPVLYLQS
+550 GYAVRPVLYLQS

-568 GDGTLASPYTLGM
+568 GDGSIASPYTLGM

>member
-78 TYIAS
+78 TYIAT

-120 KTAGTFREFTLQVLG
+120 KTAGTFKEFTLQVIG
-135 PEVGKNEFMSEDDF
+135 PEVGNNEFMSEDDF
-149 PSANMTLV
+149 PSANMTVV

-169 PSVHNW
+169 PSVHYW

-187 QSNLINKTYKG
+187 QSNLINKTYSG

-206 CYQTEAINQIN
+206 CYQTEANNQIN
-217 INVTDLPYNNPNSNY
+217 INVTGLPYNNPNSNY
-232 SLSNLNGITSTNIEW
+232 SLSNLNGITSSNIEW
-247 NNINRMISIKNGVN
+247 NNINRMISIKNEVN

-300 NGTQQY
+300 NGTEQY

-326 IGYVPA
+326 IGYVPV
-332 CLEVSPV
+332 CLEVTPI
-339 TEDTTINGVA
+339 TEDTTINGVE

-373 AFAYNKS
+373 AYAYNKTNNS
-380 SYSSSNPIVWIG
+380 TWNG
-392 STIQGL
+392 SIIQGL
-398 LNTCFLGKKDGCDK
+398 LNSCFLGKKDGCSK

-430 INENDSYGNMIESVY
+430 INENDRYGNMIESVY
-445 FNIGMSN
+445 FNIGVAGSYEL
-452 SFNSSSVVYASEVK
+452 SSSNFYAKEVI

-486 ISGYTGGLS
+486 ISGYTENLS
-495 GIIANSQMVNNWL
+495 FLSAYSQMVNNWL
-508 FGQSNEWTMT
+508 FGQSYEWTMT
-518 AYSYSADVNVNYYH
+518 VYGSSD
-532 PVFVSNEGGLASS
+532 PVHVDKSGGLNY
-545 DDAYK
+545 DNAYN

-568 GDGTLASPYTLGM
+568 GDGSIASPYTLGM

>member
-1 MEKIENKKKII
+1 MKKIENKKKII

-110 YDSSSDKYTS
+110 YDSSSDKYTT
-120 KTAGTFREFTLQVLG
+120 KTAGTFREFTLQVIG
-135 PEVGKNEFMSEDDF
+135 PEVGNNEFMSEDDF
-149 PSANMTLV
+149 PSANMTVV

-232 SLSNLNGITSTNIEW
+232 SLSNLNGITSSNIEW

-274 TGTLLS
+274 TGTPLS

-300 NGTQQY
+300 NNTEQY

-326 IGYVPA
+326 IAYVPV
-332 CLEVSPV
+332 CLEVTPI
-339 TEDTTINGVA
+339 TEDTTINGTS

-373 AFAYNKS
+373 AYVYNES
-380 SYSSSNPIVWIG
+380 RYGAANNIVWIG
-392 STIQGL
+392 SSIQEL
-398 LNTCFLGKKDGCDK
+398 LNSCYLGKKDVCSK
-412 YCYAYQTTQGV
+412 YCYAHSTTQGV

-430 INENDSYGNMIESVY
+430 INENDSYGNMIEGVY
-445 FNIGMSN
+445 YNMGMSN
-452 SFNSSSVVYASEVK
+452 GYSSSSVVYANEVK

-486 ISGYTGGLS
+486 ISGYTGNLGYS
-495 GIIANSQMVNNWL
+495 SANSQMVNNWL
-508 FGQSNEWTMT
+508 FGQSYEWTMT
-518 AYSYSADVNVNYYH
+518 AFSSSN
-532 PVFVSNEGGLASS
+532 PVYVSNYGGLSGNNNAS
-545 DDAYK
+545 Y

-568 GDGTLASPYTLGM
+568 GDGSIASPYTLGM

>member
-12 IVSIA
+12 IISIA

-89 VSLDANTTKTGVTCT
+89 LSLDANTTKTGVTCT

-120 KTAGTFREFTLQVLG
+120 KTAGTFREFTLQVIG

-198 TFKVANVT
+198 TFKVTNVT

-217 INVTDLPYNNPNSNY
+217 INVTDLPYNNPNINY
-232 SLSNLNGITSTNIEW
+232 SLSNLNGITSSNIEW

-261 DGGSATLTKTTNT
+261 DGASATLTKTTNT

-300 NGTQQY
+300 NGTEQY

-326 IGYVPA
+326 IGYVPV

-339 TEDTTINGVA
+339 TENTTINGIA

-373 AFAYNKS
+373 AFAYNKT
-380 SYSSSNPIVWIG
+380 NNTTWNR

-398 LNTCFLGKKDGCDK
+398 LNTCYLGKKDGCDK
-412 YCYAYQTTQGV
+412 YCYAHQTTQGV

-430 INENDSYGNMIESVY
+430 INENDSCGNMIESVY
-445 FNIGMSN
+445 YNTGIAGSYN
-452 SFNSSSVVYASEVK
+452 LSSSNFYAKEII

-472 SMTGLMYASDFGYA
+472 SVTGLMYASDFGYA
-486 ISGYTGGLS
+486 ISGYTGNLGYS
-495 GIIANSQMVNNWL
+495 SAYSQMGNNWL
-508 FGQSNEWTMT
+508 FGQSYEWTMT
-518 AYSYSADVNVNYYH
+518 ANSSSNPVDVH
-532 PVFVSNEGGLASS
+532 SNGGLNGNRN
-545 DDAYK
+545 AYV
-550 GFAVRPVLYLQS
+550 GYAVRPVLYLQS

-568 GDGTLASPYTLGM
+568 GDGSIASPYTLGM

>member
-1 MEKIENKKKII
+1 MKKIENKKKII
-12 IVSIA
+12 IISIA

-54 VLDTN
+54 VLDTT

-120 KTAGTFREFTLQVLG
+120 KTTGTFKEFTLQVIG
-135 PEVGKNEFMSEDDF
+135 PEVGNNEFMSEDDF
-149 PSANMTLV
+149 PSANMTVV

-169 PSVHNW
+169 PSVHSW

-232 SLSNLNGITSTNIEW
+232 SLSNLNGITSSNIEW
-247 NNINRMISIKNGVN
+247 NNINRMISIKNEVN

-280 SVITAGVGTS
+280 SVITGGVGTS

-300 NGTQQY
+300 NGTEQY

-326 IGYVPA
+326 IGYVPV
-332 CLEVSPV
+332 CVEVNPI
-339 TEDTTINGVA
+339 TEDTTINGIE

-373 AFAYNKS
+373 TFAYNKS
-380 SYSSSNPIVWIG
+380 DYSSSNPIVWIG

-398 LNTCFLGKKDGCDK
+398 LNTCYLGKKDGCSK
-412 YCYAYQTTQGV
+412 YCYAFQTTQGV

-445 FNIGMSN
+445 YNIGMSH
-452 SFNSSSVVYASEVK
+452 SYSSSSVVYANEVK

-486 ISGYTGGLS
+486 ISVYTEYLNYS
-495 GIIANSQMVNNWL
+495 NASSQMVNNWL
-508 FGQSNEWTMT
+508 FGQGYEWTMT
-518 AYSYSADVNVNYYH
+518 AFRSSNPVDVHYDGTLNDFDAH
-532 PVFVSNEGGLASS
+532 GG
-545 DDAYK
+545 Y
-550 GFAVRPVLYLQS
+550 AVRPVLYLQS

-568 GDGTLASPYTLGM
+568 GDGTMASPYVLGM

>member
-1 MEKIENKKKII
+1 MKKIENKKKII
-12 IVSIA
+12 IISIA

-59 TTNFSITVD
+59 TTNFSITVE

-110 YDSSSDKYTS
+110 YDSSSDKYTT
-120 KTAGTFREFTLQVLG
+120 KTAGTFKEFTLQVIG
-135 PEVGKNEFMSEDDF
+135 PEVGNNEFMSEDDF
-149 PSANMTLV
+149 PSADMTVV

-164 SKKGS
+164 SKKGN
-169 PSVHNW
+169 PSVHYW

-261 DGGSATLTKTTNT
+261 DGASATLTKTTNT

-280 SVITAGVGTS
+280 SVITGGVGTS

-300 NGTQQY
+300 NNTEQY

-326 IGYVPA
+326 IGYVPV
-332 CLEVSPV
+332 CLEVTPI
-339 TEDTTINGVA
+339 TEDTTINGVE

-373 AFAYNKS
+373 AYVYNES
-380 SYSSSNPIVWIG
+380 RYGAANNIVWIG
-392 STIQGL
+392 SSIQEL
-398 LNTCFLGKKDGCDK
+398 LNSCYLGKKDVCSK
-412 YCYAYQTTQGV
+412 YCYAHSTTQGV

-430 INENDSYGNMIESVY
+430 INENDSYGNMIEGVY
-445 FNIGMSN
+445 YNMGMSN
-452 SFNSSSVVYASEVK
+452 GYSSSSVVYANEVK

-486 ISGYTGGLS
+486 ISGYTGNLGYS
-495 GIIANSQMVNNWL
+495 SANSQMVNNWL
-508 FGQSNEWTMT
+508 FGQSYEWTMT
-518 AYSYSADVNVNYYH
+518 AFSSSN
-532 PVFVSNEGGLASS
+532 PVVVINTGGLTGNNAF
-545 DDAYK
+545 Y
-550 GFAVRPVLYLQS
+550 GYAVRPVLYLQS

-568 GDGTLASPYTLGM
+568 GDGSIASPYTLGM

>member
-1 MEKIENKKKII
+1 MKKIENKKKII
-12 IVSIA
+12 IISIA

-59 TTNFSITVD
+59 TTNFSITVE

-110 YDSSSDKYTS
+110 YDSSSDKYTT
-120 KTAGTFREFTLQVLG
+120 KTAGTFKEFTLQVIG
-135 PEVGKNEFMSEDDF
+135 PEVGNNEFMSEDDF
-149 PSANMTLV
+149 PSADMTVV

-164 SKKGS
+164 SKKGN
-169 PSVHNW
+169 PSVHYW

-261 DGGSATLTKTTNT
+261 DGASATLTKTTNP

-300 NGTQQY
+300 NGTEQY

-326 IGYVPA
+326 IGYVPV
-332 CLEVSPV
+332 CLEVNPI
-339 TEDTTINGVA
+339 TEDTTINGIE

-380 SYSSSNPIVWIG
+380 IYSQTNRIVWIG
-392 STIQGL
+392 STVQGL
-398 LNTCFLGKKDGCDK
+398 LNSCYLGKKDGCSK
-412 YCYAYQTTQGV
+412 YCYAYKTTQGV

-445 FNIGMSN
+445 YNIGMSN
-452 SFNSSSVVYASEVK
+452 SYSSSSAVYANEVK
-466 KQVSEK
+466 KQVSEN
-472 SMTGLMYASDFGYA
+472 TLIGLMYASDFGYA
-486 ISGYTGGLS
+486 ISSYTGSLS
-495 GIIANSQMVNNWL
+495 GSSPNSQMVNNWL
-508 FGQSNEWTMT
+508 FGQSFEWTMT
-518 AYSYSADVNVNYYH
+518 NDGFAY
-532 PVFVSNEGGLASS
+532 PVVVISSGSIRGGRPAP
-545 DDAYK
+545 Y
-550 GFAVRPVLYLQS
+550 GFAVRPILYLQS

-568 GDGTLASPYTLGM
+568 GDGSIASPYIIGM

>member
-59 TTNFSITVD
+59 TTNFSITVE

-120 KTAGTFREFTLQVLG
+120 KTAGTFREFTLQVIG

-149 PSANMTLV
+149 PSENMTVV

-169 PSVHNW
+169 PSLHNW

-198 TFKVANVT
+198 TFKVTNVT
-206 CYQTEAINQIN
+206 CYQTEANNQIN

-232 SLSNLNGITSTNIEW
+232 SLSNLNGITSSNIEW

-300 NGTQQY
+300 NGTEQY

-317 SFNNQLWRI
+317 FFNNQLWRI
-326 IGYVPA
+326 IGYVPV
-332 CLEVSPV
+332 CLEVTPV
-339 TEDTTINGVA
+339 TEDTTINGIE

-373 AFAYNKS
+373 AYAYNKS
-380 SYSSSNPIVWIG
+380 KYSSSNPIVWIG
-392 STIQGL
+392 STVQGL
-398 LNTCFLGKKDGCDK
+398 LNSCFLGKKDGCDK
-412 YCYAYQTTQGV
+412 YCYASRTTQGV

-452 SFNSSSVVYASEVK
+452 SFNSSSEVYANEVK

-486 ISGYTGGLS
+486 ISGYTGNLN
-495 GIIANSQMVNNWL
+495 NSSAKSHMVNNWL
-508 FGQSNEWTMT
+508 FGQNYEWTMT
-518 AYSYSADVNVNYYH
+518 TKGS
-532 PVFVSNEGGLASS
+532 FVSVYVLATGGLNYSPRIS
-545 DDAYK
+545 NVYN
-550 GFAVRPVLYLQS
+550 GYAVRPILYLQS

-568 GDGTLASPYTLGM
+568 GDGSIASPYTLGM

>member
-1 MEKIENKKKII
+1 MKKIENKKKII
-12 IVSIA
+12 IISIA

-149 PSANMTLV
+149 PSENMTLV

-187 QSNLINKTYKG
+187 QSNLINKTYSG

-217 INVTDLPYNNPNSNY
+217 INVADLPYNNPNSNY
-232 SLSNLNGITSTNIEW
+232 SLSNLNGITSSNISW
-247 NNINRMISIKNGVN
+247 DNINRMISIKNGVS

-300 NGTQQY
+300 NNTEQY

-326 IGYVPA
+326 IGYVPV

-339 TEDTTINGVA
+339 TEDTTINGIE

-360 ENRVKIIKADPIG
+360 ENRVKIIKADSIG
-373 AFAYNKS
+373 AYAYNKS
-380 SYSSSNPIVWIG
+380 DYSSSNPIVWIG
-392 STIQGL
+392 STVQGL
-398 LNTCFLGKKDGCDK
+398 LNTCYLGKKDGCDK
-412 YCYAYQTTQGV
+412 YCYAYHTTQGV

-430 INENDSYGNMIESVY
+430 INENDSYGNMVESVY
-445 FNIGMSN
+445 YNIGISN
-452 SFNSSSVVYASEVK
+452 NYSSSSVVYANEVK
-466 KQVSEK
+466 KQTSENT
-472 SMTGLMYASDFGYA
+472 SIGLMYASDFGYA
-486 ISGYTGGLS
+486 ISGYTGNLS
-495 GIIANSQMVNNWL
+495 YLSAKSQMVNNWL
-508 FGQSNEWTMT
+508 FGQGYEWTMT
-518 AYSYSADVNVNYYH
+518 AFSSSNPVSVN
-532 PVFVSNEGGLASS
+532 SIGGLSNNI
-545 DDAYK
+545 AYN
-550 GFAVRPVLYLQS
+550 GYAVRPVLYLQS
-562 NVNKLS
+562 NVSKLS
-568 GDGTLASPYTLGM
+568 GDGTMASPYTLGM